1 MSRTRSSAAV
11 AFLMMLGGA
20 ALAFASQPGESA
32 TRNAGVYRGYLDTR
46 SPRGPVQ
53 ITLRVDAYAS
63 DDDLRAVE
71 KLLGERG
78 QEAMFAALGGMKPN
92 GWLNFEHD
100 LGYPVTVLGER
111 QSAGGRRIVAL
122 LNRPLGF
129 GEMFRGASSVDWPFS
144 LVVLDIDSHGA
155 GSGTFVPAAQA
166 KLDKQG
172 NIAFDDFV
180 RIPFRVLRVREG
192 GAPGA

>member
-1 MSRTRSSAAV
+1 MFGTKSSAAV

-20 ALAFASQPGESA
+20 ALAFATQPGESA
-32 TRNAGVYRGYLDTR
+32 TRDAGVFRGYLDTR

-63 DDDLRAVE
+63 DHDLRAVE
-71 KLLGERG
+71 KVLAERG
-78 QEAMFAALGGMKPN
+78 QEAMFATLGAMKPN

-100 LGYPVTVLGER
+100 LGYPVTVLGEQPTGDR
-111 QSAGGRRIVAL
+111 RRIVAL
-122 LNRPLGF
+122 LNRPLAAR
-129 GEMFRGASSVDWPFS
+129 ELSLNARTVDWPFS
-144 LVVLDIDSHGA
+144 LVVLEIDSHGA

-172 NIAFDDFV
+172 NIAFDDYV
-180 RIPFRVLRVREG
+180 RIPFRIMRVRED
-192 GAPGA
+192 GAAGA